1 MVAPLWQ
8 FISRFRASLRP
19 GLLDRDL
26 NEELESHLT
35 MLVEDYVSRG
45 MSAEEALRMARFDL
59 GGRAQLVEA
68 HRAVR
73 GLPLL
78 DAILRDSRNGLRVL
92 RRNPEFAFTAIIVG
106 LLCVRRHGR
115 QYMRVA
121 VILVTALAIVR
132 YVRSNA
138 VARIGPIGKPSEN

>member
-1 MVAPLWQ
+1 MTARLWR
-8 FISRFRASLRP
+8 FITRFRASLRP

-45 MSAEEALRMARFDL
+45 LSPEEALRTARLDL
-59 GGRAQLVEA
+59 GGRAQLLEA

-78 DAILRDSRNGLRVL
+78 DAILHDLRNGLHAL
-92 RRNPEFAFTAIIVG
+92 RRNPEFVLTAIIVG
-106 LLCVRRHGR
+106 LLCVKRHGR
-115 QYMRVA
+115 QHMRVA
-121 VILVTALAIVR
+121 VILLTALAIVR
-132 YVRSNA
+132 YVRLNA
-138 VARIGPIGKPSEN
+138 VERIDSVGRSSTP

>member
-1 MVAPLWQ
+1 MVARLWQ

-26 NEELESHLT
+26 NEELESHVT

-45 MSAEEALRMARFDL
+45 MSPEEALRNARFDL
-59 GGRAQLVEA
+59 GGRAQLLEA

-78 DAILRDSRNGLRVL
+78 DAILRDLRNGLRVL
-92 RRNPEFAFTAIIVG
+92 RRNPEFAFTAIVIG

-115 QYMRVA
+115 QHMRVA
-121 VILVTALAIVR
+121 VILMTALAVVHYIR
-132 YVRSNA
+132 CNA
-138 VARIGPIGKPSEN
+138 LASIDDGGGTSGN